1 MFRSPRGHRNSQED
15 KDGNILDHQSV
26 QKLNP
31 SFILSDE
38 MQAIC
43 VDQDDEN
50 LTKVFIDRNKYVNY
64 KEEGKMALDPYFS
77 DKL

>member
-1 MFRSPRGHRNSQED
+1 
-15 KDGNILDHQSV
+15 
-26 QKLNP
+26 
-31 SFILSDE
+31 